1 MAFIIETKLKIKDK
15 YDAFIALSY
24 IEKDKDKRIRKKR
37 NIERTQNDLL
47 YDFVLIEVE
56 KEYRESNIDSIISYI
71 NKEIENNKLSK
82 DELALIDKN
91 NQRLINWIYC
101 FLKKKRQ
108 TFNFEKDLDLD
119 LDLITHFYSSK
130 ENNLY
135 ALRFNEII
143 KYIKELKLLK
153 HDKIAL
159 IKSLISEYNG
169 IYKND
174 SIESWIEKNNRNK
187 IIPWAFNYIKNEIEP
202 DVENKLFNVSCLS
215 EKHDFIFSF
224 FDSLDDLIYKKYHI
238 SNIKKAWNQKQ
249 LREKN
254 KDRKAYSF
262 VMDKDIHK
270 KLDFLSDLY
279 GKTKN
284 EIVQEIIQE
293 KYYSLQNKN

>member
-1 MAFIIETKLKIKDK
+1 MAFTIETKLKIKDK

-37 NIERTQNDLL
+37 DIERTQNNLL
-47 YDFVLIEVE
+47 YDFVLTEVE
-56 KEYRESNIDSIISYI
+56 KEYSESNIDSIISYI

-82 DELALIDKN
+82 DDLALIDKN

-101 FLKKKRQ
+101 FLKKRRHN
-108 TFNFEKDLDLD
+108 FNFEKEKTLEFR
-119 LDLITHFYSSK
+119 ISFNSNN

-135 ALRFNEII
+135 IIRFNEIVN
-143 KYIKELKLLK
+143 YIKELNQLK
-153 HDKIAL
+153 YNKIIL
-159 IKSLISEYNG
+159 IEKLISEYNE

-174 SIESWIEKNNRNK
+174 SIESWIEKNNKDK
-187 IIPWAFNYIKNEIEP
+187 IIPWAFNYIKNELDQDIEN
-202 DVENKLFNVSCLS
+202 ELFNVLCLS
-215 EKHDFIFSF
+215 DKHAVILSF
-224 FDSLDDLIYKKYHI
+224 FDSYDDLTYKKYHI
-238 SNIKKAWNQKQ
+238 SNMKKAWNQKK

-270 KLDFLSDLY
+270 KLDFLSDLC

-284 EIVQEIIQE
+284 EVVQELIKE